1 MKIDTGGRDP
11 SMTTYFVRGVI
22 FAVVGVL
29 VLGLLWARYEGK
41 FEDNTEVSA
50 ALTDV
55 GDGLISGADVRYNGM
70 IVGQVDTVSVVGSSS
85 EQQREVAML
94 LDPKQAEGIP
104 ANTTARTVPSNLFGV
119 NSVELI
125 RPEHP
130 SNDRLSD
137 GATVKADTSE
147 PTIRLQDAQNELRTL
162 LRSVPPEDLGMVL
175 GTIADALDGGGA
187 TFSTFVGVLDTYWK
201 TINAQFPP
209 GAPSGFDNFTNA
221 VEGLASSTP
230 TLLDTLGKSVK
241 PALTIAEKQD
251 DLTALLS
258 NSQDLLDTTQA
269 LFAKNGDA
277 GKRVVRDLNTTLGAT
292 MLDPDALPQALRELY
307 VLAGRVLGV
316 FTGVNGHV
324 QLNLGINFG
333 AYRMYTKQNCPV
345 YDGGPYGQLRG
356 PGCVGPGTGTG
367 PTQSGPLLVYPEG
380 GMQPDRN
387 RNAKKSRG
395 VSTSRDSRTLGTAL
409 GRTPTSAEK
418 LMLGPLVSVAPEQE
432 GQR

>member
-1 MKIDTGGRDP
+1 
-11 SMTTYFVRGVI
+11 MTTYFVRGVI
-22 FAVVGVL
+22 FALVGIL
-29 VLGLLWARYEGK
+29 VLGVLWARYDGK
-41 FEDNTEVSA
+41 FDDTTDVSA
-50 ALTDV
+50 SLTDV

-70 IVGQVDTVSVVGSSS
+70 IVGEVDSVEVVGSSS
-85 EQQREVAML
+85 EQLREVHML
-94 LDPKQAEGIP
+94 LEPKQAEGVP

-125 RPEHP
+125 RPEQP
-130 SNDRLSD
+130 SDDRLSD
-137 GATVKADTSE
+137 GDTVDADTSE
-147 PTIRLQDAQNELRTL
+147 PTIRLQDAQNDLRTL
-162 LRSVPPEDLGMVL
+162 LTSVPPEDLGMVL

-187 TFSTFVGVLDTYWK
+187 TFSTFVGVLDNYWK

-209 GAPSGFDNFTNA
+209 GAPSGFDNFVDS
-221 VEGLASSTP
+221 VEGLAESTP
-230 TLLDTLGKSVK
+230 DLLDTLGKSVK

-251 DLTALLS
+251 DLTALLAGG
-258 NSQDLLDTTQA
+258 QDVLDTTQA

-316 FTGVNGHV
+316 FTGTNGHV
-324 QLNLGINFG
+324 QLNLGVNFS

-367 PTQSGPLLVYPEG
+367 PTMSGPLSVYPEG

-387 RNAKKSRG
+387 RKRASG
-395 VSTSRDSRTLGTAL
+395 VSTSRDSKTLGTAL
-409 GRTPTSAEK
+409 GRKPTSAET
-418 LMLGPLVSVAPEQE
+418 LMLGPLVSVAPEKE
-432 GQR
+432 GSDE